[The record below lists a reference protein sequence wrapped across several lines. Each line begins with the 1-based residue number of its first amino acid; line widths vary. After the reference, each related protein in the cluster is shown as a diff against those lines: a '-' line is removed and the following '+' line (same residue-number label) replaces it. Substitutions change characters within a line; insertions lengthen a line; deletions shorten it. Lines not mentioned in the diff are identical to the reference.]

1 MNAIDSTWVNNTE
14 LQLNHLEKSIDSLQN
29 RLDLMQTK
37 TDMLMDIIGTS
48 NESVSN
54 QLSAA
59 GWILAIIAVILT
71 LASIFL
77 GLYIRKKRAEIVAIG
92 KTIAEKKEAMQKME
106 ISITELD
113 EKIHGNLGDLYRA
126 LRKEETEALLDRLVI
141 EPQDVSNLLPLL
153 LARNLDTN
161 SFEKLKKAYLK
172 IQSVDEE
179 ESDINC
185 YMLLFFQHFC
195 YQAIQDNDICP
206 QLVKN
211 FSDVCEAA
219 FKQDIIK
226 STKDLCKA
234 LSDDYSTFKK
244 EDVLMEYLKAL
255 NGSKYNRLEELKNI
269 MEQNIHPKELLENAI
284 DRCRRVGVQLVIF
297 DAYPPKG
304 KNNTAS

>member
-54 QLSAA
+54 QLSAV

-106 ISITELD
+106 RSITELD

-153 LARNLDTN
+153 LARDLDTN
-161 SFEKLKKAYLK
+161 SFEK
-172 IQSVDEE
+172 S
-179 ESDINC
+179 C
-185 YMLLFFQHFC
+185 Y
-195 YQAIQDNDICP
+195 
-206 QLVKN
+206 
-211 FSDVCEAA
+211 
-219 FKQDIIK
+219 
-226 STKDLCKA
+226 
-234 LSDDYSTFKK
+234 
-244 EDVLMEYLKAL
+244 
-255 NGSKYNRLEELKNI
+255 
-269 MEQNIHPKELLENAI
+269 
-284 DRCRRVGVQLVIF
+284 
-297 DAYPPKG
+297 
-304 KNNTAS
+304 